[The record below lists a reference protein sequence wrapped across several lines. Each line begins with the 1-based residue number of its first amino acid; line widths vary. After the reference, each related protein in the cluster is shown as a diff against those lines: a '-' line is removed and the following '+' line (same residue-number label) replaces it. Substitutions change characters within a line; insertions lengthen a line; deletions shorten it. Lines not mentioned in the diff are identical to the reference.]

1 MSVLFTYAF
10 RPLFLLATI
19 HAILIVP
26 FWVAAWLGM
35 HSAPTGFGTPVWW
48 HAHEMI
54 FGFAGAA
61 VGGFALT
68 AVATWT
74 KRPPVAGLPL
84 VILTSLWLF
93 ARVLFFLPGDDL
105 LLPAAVADLGYDV
118 LLLALMSREI
128 VATRNARNYKVLA
141 ILALFAVANA
151 LFFTGLRTNV
161 PWVPLTLFGGLWLL
175 VLLINLIGGR
185 IIPGFTRNWL
195 KRQAPAERDDPSKLP
210 PAFDRFDLVATW
222 LLLAFA
228 ASQLTAAPARPS
240 AVLGLLTALA
250 LLFRLVR
257 WRGWRTTSEPL
268 VWILHLA
275 FAWIP
280 IGIALLSAAGLGWVP
295 RTAGIHALTGGAI
308 STMIV
313 AVASRAALGH
323 TGRALQ
329 SHWLLTLAYLAITLA
344 AGCRVASAFGP
355 GARMLLMISATAW
368 TLGFLFFVMRYVPIL
383 TQPKKTR
390 PGSLPTV

>member
-35 HSAPTGFGTPVWW
+35 HSAPTVLRTPIGW

-84 VILTSLWLF
+84 MILAALWLL
-93 ARVLFFLPGDDL
+93 ARILFFLPGDDL
-105 LLPAAVADLGYDV
+105 LLPAAAADLGYDV
-118 LLLALMSREI
+118 LLLALMGREI
-128 VATRNARNYKVLA
+128 VAANNARNYKVLA
-141 ILALFAVANA
+141 ILALFAIANA
-151 LFFTGLRTNV
+151 LFFTALVRNA
-161 PWVPLTLFGGLWLL
+161 PWVSATLFSGLWLL

-195 KRQAPAERDDPSKLP
+195 KRQAPARQDDPSKLP
-210 PAFDRFDLVATW
+210 PAFDRFDLAATW
-222 LLLAFA
+222 LLVAFA

-240 AVLGLLTALA
+240 AALGFLTVLA

-257 WRGWRTTSEPL
+257 WRGWRTRSEPL

-280 IGIALLSAAGLGWVP
+280 IGVALLSAAGLGWVP
-295 RTAGIHALTGGAI
+295 RTAGVHALTSGAI
-308 STMIV
+308 TTMIV

-323 TGRALQ
+323 TGRALE

-344 AGCRVASAFGP
+344 AACRVASAFGP
-355 GARMLLMISATAW
+355 GARMLLMISTTAW

-383 TQPKKTR
+383 TQPKKTS